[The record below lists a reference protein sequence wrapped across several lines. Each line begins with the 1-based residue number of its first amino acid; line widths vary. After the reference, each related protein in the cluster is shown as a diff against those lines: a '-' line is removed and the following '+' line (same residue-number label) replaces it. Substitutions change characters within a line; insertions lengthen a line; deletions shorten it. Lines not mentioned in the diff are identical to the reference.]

1 MRNEICIED
10 RWKKKGKGK
19 ETERKV
25 ERRGGRREKGRGWR
39 ENGREKGGRKK
50 EKRKKQEVGVESKR
64 SNQLTSDQSLSQV

>member
-39 ENGREKGGRKK
+39 ENGREKGGKATVIARHSSFL
-50 EKRKKQEVGVESKR
+50 VAF
-64 SNQLTSDQSLSQV
+64 